1 MKQNHWRLLIRELC
15 AKMIITLIVILA
27 ALVVILAQ
35 AGIQKNQR
43 VMDSRFRGNDKID
56 IL

>member
-1 MKQNHWRLLIRELC
+1 
-15 AKMIITLIVILA
+15 MIITLIVILA